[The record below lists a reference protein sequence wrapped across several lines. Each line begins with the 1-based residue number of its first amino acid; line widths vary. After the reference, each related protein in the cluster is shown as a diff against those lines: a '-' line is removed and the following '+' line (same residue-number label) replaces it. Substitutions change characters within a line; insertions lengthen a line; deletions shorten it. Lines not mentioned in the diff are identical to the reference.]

1 MEKQDL
7 LLLHGALGAQSQFQ
21 NLIPLLEEHFEIY
34 TLDFSGH
41 GEKAARNDFGI
52 ITFANEVLYELAKW
66 HIDKI
71 NIFGYSMGGYVATY
85 LAMNSD
91 RVIKAFTL
99 GTKFLWTPE
108 YAEKETKK
116 LDLIKIMEKVPA
128 FADELKQRHKQLSR
142 EEILA
147 KTSRMMLDLGNN
159 NLLSL
164 ESLKQVNAEICVG
177 IGDSDNTVNIDES
190 VSVYHAIPRSRMC
203 VLPNTLHPFEKIN
216 PILLT
221 ESLKQFFNQGNP

>member
-1 MEKQDL
+1 VEKQDL
-7 LLLHGALGAQSQFQ
+7 LLLHGALGSQSQFQ

-41 GEKAARNDFGI
+41 GDMPVGNDFGI

-85 LAMNSD
+85 LALNSD

-108 YAEKETKK
+108 YAEKETRK
-116 LDLIKIMEKVPA
+116 LDPAKIIEKVPS
-128 FADELKQRHKQLSR
+128 FAEEVRQRHKHLSF
-142 EEILA
+142 EDILS
-147 KTSRMMLDLGNN
+147 KTSRMMLDLGSN

-164 ESLKQVNAEICVG
+164 DSFKNVNAEICVG
-177 IGDSDNTVNIDES
+177 IGDSDNTVGIDES
-190 VSVYHAIPRSRMC
+190 VSVYHAIPRSKMC
-203 VLPNTLHPFEKIN
+203 VLPNTLHPFEKVN

-221 ESLKQFFNQGNP
+221 ESLKQFFK